1 MKFGWHMP
9 PFPLDGSDG
18 EKFVSQV
25 STMLDRIQ
33 GRFDSVWMDDHLL
46 PWADFVPPGT
56 ANLECLSTTAYLAA
70 TYPSLDFGCT
80 VLCLSFR
87 NPALTAKMG
96 ANLQLMTRGRFVLG
110 IGAGWMEREHRA
122 YGYDFPGA
130 AARIARLE
138 EAVQIIRK
146 MWTEAPA
153 TFRGRHYRIDRAYC
167 EPKPDP
173 MPPIL
178 VGGGGERLTL
188 RVVARHADWW
198 NLSGGTA
205 ENYAHKLQV
214 LRRHCEAEGREYE
227 RIVKTWSAEVVAV
240 AEEEAEARRIA
251 EASPYGDPNPIVGTP
266 GQVAEQ
272 LRSFAD
278 LGVEHLM
285 LRFVDFPST
294 TGAELFAEAIMPE
307 LR

>member
-1 MKFGWHMP
+1 MP

-87 NPALTAKMG
+87 NPALTARMG
-96 ANLQLMTRGRFVLG
+96 ANLQLLTGGRFILG

-122 YGYDFPGA
+122 YGYDFPQA
-130 AARIARLE
+130 AVRIARLE

-153 TFRGRHYRIDRAYC
+153 TFRGRHY
-167 EPKPDP
+167 
-173 MPPIL
+173 
-178 VGGGGERLTL
+178 
-188 RVVARHADWW
+188 
-198 NLSGGTA
+198 
-205 ENYAHKLQV
+205 
-214 LRRHCEAEGREYE
+214 
-227 RIVKTWSAEVVAV
+227 
-240 AEEEAEARRIA
+240 
-251 EASPYGDPNPIVGTP
+251 
-266 GQVAEQ
+266 
-272 LRSFAD
+272 
-278 LGVEHLM
+278 
-285 LRFVDFPST
+285 
-294 TGAELFAEAIMPE
+294 
-307 LR
+307 